1 MPKVPFWVFIVIA
14 LLYLTAVRIDTMD
27 VDASQYAEMS
37 REMLQKGDYLH
48 LYDRGIE
55 YLDKP
60 PFLFWVSSASMKVF
74 GINNFGYKFPSI
86 LFALLAVFATY
97 KLGKLLY
104 GEVTGR
110 MAALV
115 LACCQGMFLMTNDV
129 RCDTILMAWTITGIW
144 LIQEWIVN
152 KKLLYLFAGFAAIA
166 FGMMTK
172 GPIALMVPAFCFI
185 SDWVLKRQWRNFFRP
200 AYIPGLALIAILL
213 IPMSIGLY
221 QQFDLHPEKL
231 VNGTRGNSGLR
242 FFYWSQ
248 SFGRITGESP
258 WKNGAD
264 FSFLL
269 VNMLWSFLPWIFLF
283 IPALILNVATL
294 VRQKFRL
301 QPQQEWLTTGGFLIT
316 YVALGMSAYQ
326 LPHYIFIVFP
336 LAAIMTA
343 RLLYELIEEGSYHKL
358 YNFMRRFQAIISCLL
373 LLVTL
378 LLLTVVFP
386 ASPLVIVAWGVCF
399 ATWLFLAFRRSLKG
413 KIFWLSAAGMI
424 LVNIFLNNHVY
435 PSLLQYQAGSQL
447 GRFIHSRSIKG
458 NEIAQYR
465 MDDPINSIHFYAN
478 ELIKGV
484 DTVTEMHSKKYIV
497 TMDKGLNSIKSQ
509 GIAFN
514 ILKQGGLFKV
524 SELTPEFLNPA
535 TRSKALRNYYLLE
548 IK

>member
-60 PFLFWVSSASMKVF
+60 PFLFWVSAASLKVF

-152 KKLLYLFAGFAAIA
+152 KKLVYLFAGFAAIA

-172 GPIALMVPAFCFI
+172 GPIAIMVPAFCFI
-185 SDWVLKRQWRNFFRP
+185 SDWVLKRQWRNFFRL
-200 AYIPGLALIAILL
+200 AYIPGLILVAILL

-221 QQFDLHPEKL
+221 EQFDLHPEKL
-231 VNGTRGNSGLR
+231 VNGTTGNSGLR

-283 IPALILNVATL
+283 LPALFVNVATII
-294 VRQKFRL
+294 RQKFRL
-301 QPQQEWLTTGGFLIT
+301 QPQQEWITTGGFLIT

-326 LPHYIFIVFP
+326 LPHYIFVVFP

-343 RLLYELIEEGSYHKL
+343 KFLYELIEEGKHRKVF
-358 YNFMRRFQAIISCLL
+358 NFMRRFQAVISCLL
-373 LLVTL
+373 LLVAL
-378 LLLTVVFP
+378 LLLIVVFP
-386 ASPLVIVAWGVCF
+386 APPFMIAVWGVCF
-399 ATWLFLAFRRSLKG
+399 AIWLFLAFHKTLKG

-424 LVNIFLNNHVY
+424 LVNIFLNNHIY

-447 GRFIHSRSIKG
+447 GRFIRPLSI
-458 NEIAQYR
+458 NEKDIAQYK
-465 MDDPINSIHFYAN
+465 MEDPINSVHFYAN
-478 ELIKGV
+478 ELITGV
-484 DTVTEMHSKKYIV
+484 DTVTDIHTKKYII
-497 TMDKGLNSIKSQ
+497 TMDKGLNSIKEH

>member
-60 PFLFWVSSASMKVF
+60 PFLFWVSAASLKVF

-152 KKLLYLFAGFAAIA
+152 RKLLYLFGGFAAIA

-185 SDWVLKRQWRNFFRP
+185 CDWVLKRQWRNFFQW
-200 AYIPGLALIAILL
+200 AYIPGLLLIALLL

-231 VNGTRGNSGLR
+231 VNGTTGNSGLR

-283 IPALILNVATL
+283 LPALFVNVAT
-294 VRQKFRL
+294 VIRQKFRL
-301 QPQQEWLTTGGFLIT
+301 QPQQEWITTGGFLIT

-343 RLLYELIEEGSYHKL
+343 KFLYELIEEGKHRRVF
-358 YNFMRRFQAIISCLL
+358 NFMRRFQAVISCLL

-378 LLLTVVFP
+378 LLLVVVFP
-386 ASPLVIVAWGVCF
+386 APPVMISLWVVCF
-399 ATWLFLAFRRSLKG
+399 GTWIFLALRKNLKG
-413 KIFWLSAAGMI
+413 KIFWLSAAAMI

-447 GRFIHSRSIKG
+447 GRFIRPLAI
-458 NEIAQYR
+458 NEKDIAQYK
-465 MDDPINSIHFYAN
+465 MEDPINSVHFYAN
-478 ELIKGV
+478 ELITGV
-484 DTVTEMHSKKYIV
+484 DTVTDIHTKKYII
-497 TMDKGLNSIKSQ
+497 TMDKGLSSIKEHR
-509 GIAFN
+509 IAFS

-535 TRSKALRNYYLLE
+535 TRSKALRSYYLLE